1 MISAHRHFHDIKP
14 CSKGNNL
21 PTKGLLIAV
30 LIFTSSS
37 ALQSCITVD
46 PLVSLALQTGLQCKH
61 TSHKMKVI
69 TVWAF

>member
-46 PLVSLALQTGLQCKH
+46 PLVSLVLQTGLQCKH